1 MSVFKYISQLANSQR
16 RLIDGLASDKV
27 YSGAQ
32 EKVIHYLFNNED
44 NTIYQKDIEK
54 VFGLRAS
61 TATELL
67 NSLEKMDM
75 IKRIPSKKDARFKEI
90 ALTDNARQY
99 RDDIFSDMDY
109 LETML
114 TLNIDRKELAAWL
127 AVTQKMLANLERTEH
142 EK

>member
-16 RLIDGLASDKV
+16 RLIDGLASNRV

-67 NSLEKMDM
+67 NSLEKMNM

-90 ALTDNARQY
+90 VLTDNARQY
-99 RDDIFSDMDY
+99 RDDIFSDMAS
-109 LETML
+109 LETIL
-114 TLNIDRKELAAWL
+114 TLNIDKKDLAAWL